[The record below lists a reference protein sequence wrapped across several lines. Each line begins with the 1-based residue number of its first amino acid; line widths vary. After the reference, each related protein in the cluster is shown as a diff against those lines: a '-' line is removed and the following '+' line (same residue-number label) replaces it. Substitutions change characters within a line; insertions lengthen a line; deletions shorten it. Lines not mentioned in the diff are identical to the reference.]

1 MQTGVAFLRGINVSG
16 QKLIKM
22 EALRTLCEEIG
33 WKEVS
38 TYIQSGNVVFKAK
51 SLKGLES
58 KLSAAIKASF
68 GFDVSVIVKS
78 HESLTEMVNANP
90 FIAMP
95 GRDPA
100 RCYVTIFSD
109 VPDFSRLAE
118 NIPESGK
125 DEFKVVEGS
134 IYLYF
139 PERYGDTKYS
149 NAFFEKR
156 LSSVATTRNWKTMTT
171 LLDMCG
177 EHKDK
182 PSKKL

>member
-1 MQTGVAFLRGINVSG
+1 MQIGVAFLRGINVSG

-22 EALRTLCEEIG
+22 EALRALCEEIG
-33 WKEVS
+33 LKEVR

-51 SLKGLES
+51 SLKELES

-68 GFDVSVIVKS
+68 GFEVSVIVKS
-78 HESLTEMVNANP
+78 QESLTKIVGANP

-100 RCYVTIFSD
+100 KCYVTIFSS
-109 VPDFSRLAE
+109 VPDFSRLTE

-125 DEFKVVEGS
+125 DEFTVVEGS
-134 IYLYF
+134 VYLYF
-139 PERYGDTKYS
+139 PERFGDTKYS

-156 LSSVATTRNWKTMTT
+156 LASAATTRNWKTMTT
-171 LLDMCG
+171 LLGMCD
-177 EHKDK
+177 EYNDK
-182 PSKKL
+182 PSKKS

>member
-22 EALRTLCEEIG
+22 EALRDLCEGIG
-33 WKEVS
+33 LKEVR
-38 TYIQSGNVVFKAK
+38 TYIQSGNVVFSAK
-51 SLKGLES
+51 SLNGLEL
-58 KLSAAIKASF
+58 KLSKAILARY

-78 HESLTEMVNANP
+78 HESLTKIVSANP
-90 FIAMP
+90 FITMP

-100 RCYVTIFSD
+100 KCYVTIFSS
-109 VPDFSRLAE
+109 VPDFSRLTE

-134 IYLYF
+134 VYLYF
-139 PERYGDTKYS
+139 PERFGDTKYS

-156 LSSVATTRNWKTMTT
+156 LASAATTRNWKTMTT
-171 LLDMCG
+171 LLEMCG
-177 EHKDK
+177 EYKDK
-182 PSKKL
+182 PSKKP

>member
-22 EALRTLCEEIG
+22 EALRALCEEIG
-33 WKEVS
+33 LKEVS

-51 SLKGLES
+51 SLKELES

-78 HESLTEMVNANP
+78 HESLTKIVSANP

-100 RCYVTIFSD
+100 KCYVTIFSS
-109 VPDFSRLAE
+109 VPDFSRLTE

-134 IYLYF
+134 VYLYF
-139 PERYGDTKYS
+139 PERFGDTKYS

-156 LSSVATTRNWKTMTT
+156 LASAATTRNWKTMTT
-171 LLDMCG
+171 LLGMCD
-177 EHKDK
+177 EFKDK
-182 PSKKL
+182 PSKKS

>member
-22 EALRTLCEEIG
+22 EVLRDLCEGIG
-33 WKEVS
+33 MKEVR

-51 SLKGLES
+51 SLNGLAL
-58 KLSAAIKASF
+58 KLAKAILAHY
-68 GFDVSVIVKS
+68 GFNVSVIVKS
-78 HESLTEMVNANP
+78 YDLLANIVSINP
-90 FIAMP
+90 FIAMA

-100 RCYVTIFSD
+100 RCYVTIFSTE
-109 VPDFSRLAE
+109 PDFSRLAE

-125 DEFKVVEGS
+125 DEFKVVSGTV
-134 IYLYF
+134 YLYF
-139 PERYGDTKYS
+139 PERFGDTKYS

-156 LSSVATTRNWKTMTT
+156 LGCAATTRNWKTMTT

-182 PSKKL
+182 PSKKP

>member
-1 MQTGVAFLRGINVSG
+1 MQIGVAFLRGINVSG

-22 EALRTLCEEIG
+22 ETLRSLCEGIG
-33 WKEVS
+33 LKEVR
-38 TYIQSGNVVFKAK
+38 TYIQSGNIVFKAK
-51 SLKGLES
+51 SLNGLEL
-58 KLSAAIKASF
+58 KLSKAILTHF
-68 GFDVSVIVKS
+68 GFDVTVIVKS
-78 HESLTEMVNANP
+78 SEALASIVQVNP
-90 FIAMP
+90 FVSIP

-100 RCYVTIFSD
+100 RCYVTIFSG
-109 VPDFSRLAE
+109 VSDFSKLAE

-125 DEFKVVEGS
+125 DEFTVVEGS

-156 LSSVATTRNWKTMTT
+156 LASAATTRNWKTMTT

-182 PSKKL
+182 PSKKP